1 MSKEQVIDVIRR
13 AFEGTRRPDSG
24 DFVHC
29 EECELFVGRFLRF
42 CPETWAAI
50 SADDIAHESS
60 ALTAVTANAWRFL
73 LPAYMV
79 WHLEHFDAVTVSN
92 TVDNLVYNL
101 TWDTS
106 TDDHIA
112 AGFRSLS
119 RQQVLAV
126 DAFLT
131 FMAAQSHDPHL
142 AADAAKARASYWA
155 QAAVDGGN
163 NGGRV

>member
-1 MSKEQVIDVIRR
+1 MSKEEVIEIIRR
-13 AFEGTRRPDSG
+13 AFADAKRPNSN

-29 EECELFVGRFLRF
+29 EQCELFLGRFLRF

-50 SADDIAHESS
+50 SAEDIADESS
-60 ALTAVTANAWRFL
+60 ALTAVTPNGWRFL

-79 WHLEHFDAVTVSN
+79 WNLNHYDARTDSN
-92 TVDNLVYNL
+92 TVDNVVSNL
-101 TWDTS
+101 TRDTS
-106 TDDHIA
+106 QDEHIA
-112 AGFRSLS
+112 AGFNSLS

-131 FMAAQSHDPHL
+131 FIAAQTHDPYL

-155 QAAVDGGN
+155 QAAAATV
-163 NGGRV
+163 RE